1 MFGSLFCLEHV
12 NCPTSPQSGSE
23 PLFEP
28 ENWNNDEAT
37 YKSMNCYAYAFN
49 YRNPVLI
56 DECRRNNG
64 KDCRKYFPQPGAV
77 NGDRNALNTEERR
90 HCPIVEKLIKADV
103 PDIAPSNFHTPCAR
117 GQSKIALVVHP
128 KEDYHFYRQD
138 PDGFWS
144 HKDGSNKVKRFDA
157 LRRRIFNPEGASR
170 DYRWQGS
177 DLNYKDFCGFYCV
190 PRDHQILLGQGGDGL
205 AQPATKKTAPVPV
218 AVSVPA
224 VARGGFRYQTRR
236 RRHLRSGLPF

>member
-1 MFGSLFCLEHV
+1 
-12 NCPTSPQSGSE
+12 
-23 PLFEP
+23 
-28 ENWNNDEAT
+28 
-37 YKSMNCYAYAFN
+37 MNCYAYAFN
-49 YRNPVLI
+49 YRDPVLI
-56 DECRRNNG
+56 GECRQNNG
-64 KDCRKYFPQPGAV
+64 KDCRKYFPQPGAL

-90 HCPIVEKLIKADV
+90 HCSVVEKLIKADV
-103 PDIAPSNFHTPCAR
+103 PDIVPSNYSTPCAQ
-117 GQSKIALVVHP
+117 GMSKIALVVHP

-157 LRRRIFNPEGASR
+157 LRRRIFNPAGASR

-190 PRDHQILLGQGGDGL
+190 PRDHRILLGQGGEGMSTSPQVAKDPQTPQTPQVK
-205 AQPATKKTAPVPV
+205 AQIAGAKERRKAQ
-218 AVSVPA
+218 
-224 VARGGFRYQTRR
+224 GGFRRQTR